1 MRKAIID
8 LGTNT
13 FNLLIADVNG
23 KDISILHA
31 EKEGVALGMGGIND
45 KRISIEAWER
55 AFQTLSRYLEICHLL
70 KVENIQAY
78 GTSAV
83 RDAENGNHFQ
93 ETLKEELSLDLRI
106 ISGEEEA
113 DLIYRGVS
121 ALHSFEEEGVIVD
134 IGGGSTEIIHA
145 DCTGVKHARSF
156 DIGVS
161 RIYQKFKLNDPL
173 SKEDEKRIV
182 SFLEEKVGNYFQDKS
197 AGTLVGSSGSFET
210 FYELIHQQHFPKAST
225 IFEVEMSDFKRVL
238 EEVKRS
244 TLAEREKNE
253 FIIPIRKIMAPIT
266 AVKTEWLLEKLQ
278 IEKLLISPYSLKE
291 GALLR

>member
-13 FNLLIADVNG
+13 FNLLIADVQGNA
-23 KDISILHA
+23 ISILHA

-45 KRISIEAWER
+45 KLISIEAWER
-55 AFQTLSRYLEICHLL
+55 AFQTLSRYLEICHRMH
-70 KVENIQAY
+70 VESIQAF

-83 RDAENGNHFQ
+83 RDAKNGEAFSS
-93 ETLKEELSLDLRI
+93 TLKEELNLNLDI
-106 ISGEEEA
+106 ISGDEEA
-113 DLIYRGVS
+113 DLIYKGVR
-121 ALHSFEEEGVIVD
+121 ALHDFEEHGVIVD

-145 DCTGVKHARSF
+145 DRKGVRHAKSF
-156 DIGVS
+156 NIGVS
-161 RIYQKFKLNDPL
+161 RIYQKFKMNDPL
-173 SKEDEKRIV
+173 SKEDENRIID
-182 SFLEEKVGNYFQDKS
+182 FLEEHVGDYFQDKKV
-197 AGTLVGSSGSFET
+197 GTMIGSSGSFET
-210 FYELIHQQHFPKAST
+210 FYELIHQKHFPKASE
-225 IFEVEMSDFKRVL
+225 IFSVEMREFKRVL

-266 AVKTEWLLEKLQ
+266 AVKTEWLLEKLE